1 MTDNIY
7 YQKYL
12 KYKAKYLELKFQIGR
27 GTNSQTKE
35 QNNVELLNLQ
45 NIKETK
51 MTELSQLT
59 YTPKDYLGWTSAN
72 KNSIERIRNY
82 GFFKFFPYLAV
93 IDSLIN
99 ENFVEPID
107 LLAKELLNN
116 GFKKF
121 ILGQLRVSA
130 NGVSLIFNSDAFKKF
145 SNKVKNSIVENKTLK
160 STLSAFVLRSDI
172 DTQFNA
178 KKFTLD
184 ANDYDI
190 PLKTLLFDINQKL
203 KGQIK

>member
-12 KYKAKYLELKFQIGR
+12 KYKAKYLDLKAQIGK
-27 GTNSQTKE
+27 GTNSQSKE
-35 QNNVELLNLQ
+35 QNNTELLNLQ
-45 NIKETK
+45 TIKQTK

-59 YTPKDYLGWTSAN
+59 FTPQDYLGWTSAN
-72 KNSIERIRNY
+72 KNTIDRIRKY

-93 IDSLIN
+93 IDSIIN
-99 ENFVEPID
+99 ENFLEPID

-130 NGVSLIFNSDAFKKF
+130 NGVSLIFNSDAFKRF
-145 SNKVKNSIVENKTLK
+145 SNKVKNAIMENKTLK
-160 STLSAFVLRSDI
+160 SALNAFVLRSDI
-172 DTQFNA
+172 DTQYNA

-190 PLKTLLFDINQKL
+190 PLKNLLFDINKKL
-203 KGQIK
+203 KGQTN